1 MLAKCAALI
10 LGLILVIG
18 WLFAQPLRNLPSE
31 GVGPI
36 AFGLVAIAGLIAW
49 LGIRRIVRNS
59 RTAHSRG

>member
-1 MLAKCAALI
+1 MVVKCLALI

-36 AFGLVAIAGLIAW
+36 AFGLVAIAVGVAW
-49 LGIRRIVRNS
+49 FGCRRIVRNA
-59 RTAHSRG
+59 RLHPRG